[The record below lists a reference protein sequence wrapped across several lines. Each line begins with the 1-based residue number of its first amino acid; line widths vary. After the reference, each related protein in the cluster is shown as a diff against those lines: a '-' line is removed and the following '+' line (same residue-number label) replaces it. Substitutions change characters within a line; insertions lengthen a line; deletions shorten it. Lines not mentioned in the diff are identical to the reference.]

1 MAALPEF
8 IPAGH
13 PAIHAL
19 FVYPQYM
26 RFSGTRL
33 EESVMQILFI
43 SLGCDKNLVDTEHML
58 GKLAGH
64 GYEMTDDCLLYT
76 SRCV

>member
-1 MAALPEF
+1 
-8 IPAGH
+8 
-13 PAIHAL
+13 
-19 FVYPQYM
+19 M
-26 RFSGTRL
+26 RFSGARL

-64 GYEMTDDCLLYT
+64 GYEMTVFLTYWRWRNT
-76 SRCV
+76 GRAEAAAP